1 MTDHPTL
8 GDIVRAQH
16 RLKAHLRPTPLEEA
30 AGLGAGT
37 FLKLE
42 NANRT
47 HSFKIRGALNA
58 MLSLDEKALAR
69 GIIAASS
76 GNFAMAVAYAARL
89 CGAAAQILM
98 PVGTPE
104 KKVSGVRRYGAG
116 AEAVLFG
123 ENFDEAEAE
132 ALRRAQAG
140 LTWLSPYNDRR
151 VIAGAGTIGVE
162 IVSELPQVERV
173 LVPVGGGGLISGV
186 ATAVKE
192 LDPAV
197 EVIGVSAESTPAM
210 FNVFHDSDRPQVW
223 NTLAEALSGD
233 IEHGSMTVPICRRY
247 LDDVVLVA
255 EEQIA
260 SAMRFLVDVQG
271 WVVEGGGA
279 VGVAALLQGAIPR
292 DGKITAVVVSGGN
305 VDGETLRRVL
315 QPGSDPGG
323 TVSS

>member
-16 RLKAHLRPTPLEEA
+16 RLRDHLRPTPLEDA

-42 NANRT
+42 NANLT

-58 MLSLDEKALAR
+58 MLSLNEKALAR
-69 GIIAASS
+69 GIITASS
-76 GNFAMAVAYAARL
+76 GNHAMAVAYAARL
-89 CGAAAQILM
+89 CGASAQILM
-98 PVGTPE
+98 PVATPK
-104 KKVSGVRRYGAG
+104 KKVGGVRRYGTG

-123 ENFDEAEAE
+123 DNFDQAEAE
-132 ALRRAQAG
+132 ALRRTQGG
-140 LTWLSPYNDRR
+140 LTWLSPYNDKR

-162 IVSELPQVERV
+162 IVSELPRVERV
-173 LVPVGGGGLISGV
+173 LVPVGGGGLIAGV

-192 LDPAV
+192 LNPAV
-197 EVIGVSAESTPAM
+197 EVIGVSSESAPAM
-210 FNVFHDSDRPQVW
+210 FNVFHNGDRPQVW

-233 IEHGSMTVPICRRY
+233 IEPGSMTVPICERY

-305 VDGETLRRVL
+305 VDGETLRRIL
-315 QPGSDPGG
+315 QPCNDPCGM
-323 TVSS
+323 VPP

>member
-16 RLKAHLRPTPLEEA
+16 RLKDQLRPTPLEDA
-30 AGLGAGT
+30 ADLGAGT

-58 MLSLDEKALAR
+58 MLSLSEEALAR
-69 GIIAASS
+69 GIVAASS

-89 CGAAAQILM
+89 CGASAQILM
-98 PVGTPE
+98 PVATP
-104 KKVSGVRRYGAG
+104 KKKISGVRRYGAG
-116 AEAVLFG
+116 AAEAVLFG
-123 ENFDEAEAE
+123 DNFDQAEAE
-132 ALRRAQAG
+132 ALRRAQGG

-162 IVSELPQVERV
+162 IVSELPRVERV

-186 ATAVKE
+186 ATALKE
-192 LDPAV
+192 LNPAV
-197 EVIGVSAESTPAM
+197 EVVGVSAESTPAM

-233 IEHGSMTVPICRRY
+233 IEPGSMTVPICERY

-279 VGVAALLQGAIPR
+279 VGVAALLQGAVPR
-292 DGKITAVVVSGGN
+292 DGKRTAVVVSGGN

-315 QPGSDPGG
+315 QVPEGA
-323 TVSS
+323 

>member
-16 RLKAHLRPTPLEEA
+16 RLRDHLRPTPLEEA
-30 AGLGAGT
+30 ADLGVGT

-58 MLSLDEKALAR
+58 MLSLDEKALAQ
-69 GIIAASS
+69 GIVAASS

-89 CGAAAQILM
+89 CGASAQILT
-98 PVGTPE
+98 PVATPK

-116 AEAVLFG
+116 AAEAVLFG
-123 ENFDEAEAE
+123 DNFDQAEAE
-132 ALRRAQAG
+132 ALRRAQGG
-140 LTWLSPYNDRR
+140 LTWLSPYNDSR

-162 IVSELPQVERV
+162 IVSELPGVERV

-186 ATAVKE
+186 ATALKE

-197 EVIGVSAESTPAM
+197 EVVGVSAESTPAI

-233 IEHGSMTVPICRRY
+233 IEPGSMTVPICRRY

-255 EEQIA
+255 EEEIA

-279 VGVAALLQGAIPR
+279 VGVAALLRGAIPR

-315 QPGSDPGG
+315 PLPER
-323 TVSS
+323 V

>member
-16 RLKAHLRPTPLEEA
+16 RLKDHLRPTPLEDA
-30 AGLGAGT
+30 ADLGAGT
-37 FLKLE
+37 FLKPE

-58 MLSLDEKALAR
+58 MLSLSEEALAR
-69 GIIAASS
+69 GIVAASS

-89 CGAAAQILM
+89 CGASAQILM
-98 PVGTPE
+98 PVTTPR

-116 AEAVLFG
+116 AAEAVLFG
-123 ENFDEAEAE
+123 DNFDQAEAE
-132 ALRRAQAG
+132 ALRRAQGG

-162 IVSELPQVERV
+162 IVSELPRVERV

-186 ATAVKE
+186 ATALKE
-192 LDPAV
+192 DNPAV

-223 NTLAEALSGD
+223 DTLAEALSGD
-233 IEHGSMTVPICRRY
+233 IEAGSMTVPICKRY
-247 LDDVVLVA
+247 LDDVVLVG

-279 VGVAALLQGAIPR
+279 VGVAALLQGAVPR
-292 DGKITAVVVSGGN
+292 DGKTTAVVVSGGN
-305 VDGETLRRVL
+305 VDGETLRRIL
-315 QPGSDPGG
+315 QLHEGA
-323 TVSS
+323 

>member
-16 RLKAHLRPTPLEEA
+16 RLRDHLRPTPLEAA

-42 NANRT
+42 NANLT

-58 MLSLDEKALAR
+58 MLSLSEKALAR
-69 GIIAASS
+69 GIVAASS

-89 CGAAAQILM
+89 CGASARILM
-98 PVGTPE
+98 PVATPK

-116 AEAVLFG
+116 AAEAVLFG
-123 ENFDEAEAE
+123 DNFDQAEAE
-132 ALRRAQAG
+132 ALRRAQG
-140 LTWLSPYNDRR
+140 GPTWLSPYNDRR

-162 IVSELPQVERV
+162 IVSELPRVQRV

-186 ATAVKE
+186 ATALKE

-197 EVIGVSAESTPAM
+197 EVIGVSSESTPAM
-210 FNVFHDSDRPQVW
+210 FNVFHNSDRPQVW

-233 IEHGSMTVPICRRY
+233 IEPGSMTVPICKRY

-255 EEQIA
+255 EERIA
-260 SAMRFLVDVQG
+260 LAMRFLVEQQG

-279 VGVAALLQGAIPR
+279 AGVAALLQGAIPR
-292 DGKITAVVVSGGN
+292 DGKTTAVVVSGGN
-305 VDGETLRRVL
+305 VDGETLRRIL
-315 QPGSDPGG
+315 RLPERA
-323 TVSS
+323 